1 MKKLRKD
8 LFGNPIVEKGSHL
21 ERSLRK
27 YDRDSFGNRL
37 DRLKYLQKIFP
48 KGYGFLLAPESAYIL
63 DEVKMTFMNGHY
75 VATIMLAQAFIEH
88 VLQGTVC
95 GSKSE
100 KVVKRGLGA
109 IVKWIRN
116 NKPEHSYLMKEIDHL
131 RKFRNPFCHL
141 RPSDDPDTIS
151 QRMFQSGMHPD
162 EILEE
167 ETKKAITLMYEIAV
181 RKF

>member
-8 LFGNPIVEKGSHL
+8 LFGKPIIEKESYL

-27 YDRDSFGNRL
+27 YDRDSFGGRL
-37 DRLKYLQKIFP
+37 DRLKYLKNIFP
-48 KGYGFLLAPESAYIL
+48 KGYGFILSPESSYIL
-63 DEVKMTFMNGHY
+63 DEVKITFINGQY

-88 VLQGTVC
+88 MLQGTVC
-95 GSKSE
+95 GAESE
-100 KVVKRGLGA
+100 KVSKRGLGT

-162 EILEE
+162 AILEE
-167 ETKKAITLMYEIAV
+167 EAKKAVVLMYEIAV